1 MTSNGN
7 LKRSREISTSNSTN
21 EFDNISEDDESN
33 SDTDYHISGIESD
46 DTSTDEFISQ
56 NEDSSD
62 SYASDDDLSD
72 SHVNDH
78 NDMFKHAQP
87 DFIEKNGVSWSS
99 QKTQAAGRLRT
110 MNILKRKS
118 GSITSIQTI
127 VDAFRLFITEDIL
140 NEIVM
145 QTNKYAKRFIDQENQ
160 RRLNNRNN
168 HKQPVKWKQLD
179 YIELEAFLGLL
190 IQAGAEFSHH
200 QSLVEL
206 WDISRSRPI
215 YHATMSLE
223 RFKNLLRFLR
233 FDDRQRRAKSDR
245 LASIRYVFQSF
256 TKQLPRHFIPSEN
269 ITVDEQLVPFRG
281 RCCFA
286 QYMPKKFAKYGLKF
300 WTLCD
305 VKSRY
310 VLALELYTEK
320 VGNTV

>member
-1 MTSNGN
+1 
-7 LKRSREISTSNSTN
+7 
-21 EFDNISEDDESN
+21 
-33 SDTDYHISGIESD
+33 YHISGIESD

-62 SYASDDDLSD
+62 SHASNDDLSD
-72 SHVNDH
+72 SYVIDH
-78 NDMFKHAQP
+78 NDMSKHAQP

-110 MNILKRKS
+110 ISILKRKS
-118 GSITSIQTI
+118 ASITAIQTI

-200 QSLVEL
+200 QSLEEL

-215 YHATMSLE
+215 CHAT
-223 RFKNLLRFLR
+223 
-233 FDDRQRRAKSDR
+233 
-245 LASIRYVFQSF
+245 
-256 TKQLPRHFIPSEN
+256 
-269 ITVDEQLVPFRG
+269 
-281 RCCFA
+281 
-286 QYMPKKFAKYGLKF
+286 
-300 WTLCD
+300 
-305 VKSRY
+305 
-310 VLALELYTEK
+310 
-320 VGNTV
+320 